1 MPEDPYED
9 VDAARDGDPARGS
22 FDPPHHPPLADH
34 DTNVRGVRRIA
45 QTAQDQMPVADRPRV
60 RAAERRRSRMMAAAM
75 QRLRIA
81 TGRRSSQACSGP
93 DDRSAA

>member
-34 DTNVRGVRRIA
+34 DINPNGVRHIA
-45 QTAQDQMPVADRPRV
+45 ETAQDHMPVADRPRV
-60 RAAERRRSRMMAAAM
+60 RAAERRRSRMTVAAM

-81 TGRRSSQACSGP
+81 TGRRSSPTRSGP